1 MTMRWT
7 LLFCC
12 VTMLLSAGCAT
23 QRPVDDIRASGDLH
37 LKYGRYDQA
46 ASEFSEIVARY
57 PGDWEAQYKLG
68 LARMALGD
76 TTSARRALEIAH
88 TRKPYNEDVADA
100 LAEAMY
106 AQQDYNRLFAF
117 LRERA
122 EATKTAQAYMRLARY
137 AMDTNDA
144 DTARWAYNQA
154 IEVDAGAS
162 VEPYLQAAAFYER
175 VGDIEGAVTR
185 LRQAYGI
192 DPYDTRISDRL
203 RALGEIPGP
212 TIALPPGND

>member
-1 MTMRWT
+1 MTRFSLM
-7 LLFCC
+7 LCC
-12 VTMLLSAGCAT
+12 VLAMLAGCAS
-23 QRPVDDIRASGDLH
+23 QRPVDDIHASADLH
-37 LKYGRYDQA
+37 LRYGRYDQA
-46 ASEFSEIVARY
+46 AAEFSEIVARY

-76 TTSARRALEIAH
+76 YTSARRALEIAH
-88 TRKPYNEDVADA
+88 TRKPGNEDVSDA
-100 LAEAMY
+100 LAETMY
-106 AQQDYNRLFAF
+106 HQQDLDRLFSF

-122 EATKTAQAYMRLARY
+122 DSTKTSQAYLRLAKY

-144 DTARWAYNQA
+144 DTARWAYDRA

-162 VEPYLQAAAFYER
+162 VEPYVQAAAFYER
-175 VGDIEGAVTR
+175 VGDIDGAIHR

-192 DPYDTRISDRL
+192 DPFDPRVNDRL

-212 TIALPPGND
+212 TIALPPGA